1 LTAAISLTRKCK
13 TRLKKLATDKRS
25 SLLCC
30 SIGENGKKSY
40 NIVTWNT
47 RDDDNSVGFVDE
59 SFVVGVGL
67 GCAATDGGGG
77 HGGAGAGINQS
88 LDLGSILGE
97 KESFERL
104 VQIMKLSKA
113 KIKKQFIH

>member
-1 LTAAISLTRKCK
+1 LTAAINLTLKCK

-47 RDDDNSVGFVDE
+47 RDDDNSVGFANYE
-59 SFVVGVGL
+59 
-67 GCAATDGGGG
+67 
-77 HGGAGAGINQS
+77 
-88 LDLGSILGE
+88 
-97 KESFERL
+97 
-104 VQIMKLSKA
+104 A
-113 KIKKQFIH
+113 KQNKNYKKQLIH